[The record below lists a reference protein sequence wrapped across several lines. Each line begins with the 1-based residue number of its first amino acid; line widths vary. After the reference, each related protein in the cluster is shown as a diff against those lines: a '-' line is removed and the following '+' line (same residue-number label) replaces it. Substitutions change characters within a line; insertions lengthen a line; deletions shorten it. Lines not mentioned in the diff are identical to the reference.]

1 MHMWHHVTNHLIISN
16 DKDFNSENRI
26 KLRVRD
32 IDDAHRTTADTRA
45 VLESEL
51 EQGCTAL
58 EEEHKLT
65 TELDGHVAFLKLE
78 VESSSMRGSDTAI
91 WLKERMRALEWE
103 LLDVAAE
110 AVCMHTEAEAWVAE
124 RVCFEQKEKQIDL
137 V

>member
-1 MHMWHHVTNHLIISN
+1 MKAEL
-16 DKDFNSENRI
+16 E
-26 KLRVRD
+26 
-32 IDDAHRTTADTRA
+32 DAHTAAEAELDDVHHTTADTRT

-51 EQGCTAL
+51 KQGCTAL

-91 WLKERMRALEWE
+91 RLEEHMCALEWE
-103 LLDVAAE
+103 LSDVAAE
-110 AVCMHTEAEAWVAE
+110 AECVHTEAEVWVAE
-124 RVCFEQKEKQIDL
+124 QVHFEQKEKQIDL